1 MKGVLIGAD
10 LLKLQNEIKFLE
22 INTDVDLFASDI
34 SFMDLDPLF
43 TYLTAGEYTK
53 LVFIYKTVH
62 VVDSVVAIFQSKCDL
77 NNITLEKVIIPNNS
91 VTIPSI
97 TEESNTFYLRA
108 SFDATAIIDDVYCK
122 DKAEVV
128 KLLNEYNHVDILP
141 KTYVKFDDNTSFDN
155 FTGLTENG
163 THPNVIV
170 KKTLPDFYK
179 NQYPE
184 FRKIETIES
193 LDDLKT
199 VLDETVMV
207 QDYQFN
213 NNNLDQGRISDV
225 MRVWMILLQDIETMI
240 EIGGHIT
247 SNQVAIDEN
256 LVTYTGELLDRKWRN
271 MYFSN
276 PKVITKGVPGSYEVI
291 KVVDGEEV
299 IATLDSISTNDVI
312 KSVKLLGLSQDET
325 LDYKKNWSQSG
336 SLNDIM
342 EYTTASVINKGTIEY
357 EGWFREVSYQSGNIT
372 GSVIMTQAES
382 MLIGE
387 TISGSFTFKSVIDVV
402 PNDLMVASSTTLATV
417 TNNQPV
423 WFSGSVVTLNIEPDD
438 VFVAGSDLNEINI
451 STIGSIVHNVKGC
464 SWCCFVGSTL
474 IATENGDVKIEDV
487 NVGDMVYTYNFETQ
501 SKELKKVYNKVSPI
515 QSQMVEVTF
524 SNGTVNKNTT
534 DHPYYTSEG
543 GLVSYDPEITKKWFN
558 GDVNKLT
565 TETKC
570 VTMTGEV
577 IDIVSLEESN
587 NDTQTYTLYVEDNHN
602 FYANGVLVYD
612 ENKIN

>member
-10 LLKLQNEIKFLE
+10 LLKLENEIKFLE
-22 INTDVDLFASDI
+22 INTDVDLFTSDI
-34 SFMDLDPLF
+34 PFMDLDPLF
-43 TYLTAGEYTK
+43 NYMSTNGYTK
-53 LVFIYKTVH
+53 LVLIYKTVH
-62 VVDSVVAIFQSKCDL
+62 VVDTVVSFFQSKCDL

-97 TEESNTFYLRA
+97 SEEPNAFYLRA
-108 SFDATAIIDDVYCK
+108 AFDATAIIDDMYCK

-128 KLLNEYNHVDILP
+128 KLLNEYDNTDILP
-141 KTYVKFDDNTSFDN
+141 KTYVKFDDGTFFDN
-155 FTGLTENG
+155 LTGLTDNG

-184 FRKIETIES
+184 FRKVETLDLLDNLKLM
-193 LDDLKT
+193 LDD
-199 VLDETVMV
+199 TVMA

-213 NNNLDQGRISDV
+213 DNNLDQGRISDV

-240 EIGGHIT
+240 EMGGHIT
-247 SNQVAIDEN
+247 SNQVAIDDN
-256 LVTYTGELLDRKWRN
+256 LITYTGELLDRKWRN

-291 KVVDGEEV
+291 KIVNGEE
-299 IATLDSISTNDVI
+299 IISTLDSLVVNDTI

-325 LDYKKNWSQSG
+325 LEYKQSWSQTG
-336 SLNDIM
+336 SLSDIM
-342 EYTTASVINKGTIEY
+342 EYTTASIINKSTIDY
-357 EGWFREVSYQSGNIT
+357 EGWFREVSYESGSIT

-382 MLIGE
+382 MLVADS
-387 TISGSFTFKSVIDVV
+387 ISGSFKFKSVIDVL
-402 PNDLMVASSTTLATV
+402 PNELMVASSTSLATI

-423 WFSGSVVTLNIEPDD
+423 WFSGSVITLNVEPDD

-451 STIGSIVHNVKGC
+451 STIGSIVHNSKGC
-464 SWCCFVGSTL
+464 SWCCFVGDTL
-474 IATENGDVKIEDV
+474 VSTENGDVKIEDV
-487 NVGDMVYTYNFETQ
+487 NIGDMVYTYNLETQ
-501 SKELKKVYNKVSPI
+501 TKELKRVYNKVSPI

-524 SNGTVNKNTT
+524 GNGVVNKNTT

-543 GLVSYDPEITKKWFN
+543 SLVSYDPEITKKWYN
-558 GDVNKLT
+558 SEIGQLT
-565 TETKC
+565 MDTKC
-570 VTMTGEV
+570 VTISGEV
-577 IDIVSLEESN
+577 VDVISLVESN

-602 FYANGVLVYD
+602 FYANGLLVYD
-612 ENKIN
+612 ENKNN